1 MVDRRPRLAR
11 YRVRLG
17 FVGAVI
23 ALILATPTP
32 TSVLIGA
39 AVAAIGEAIRIWA
52 AGHLDKGREV
62 TSSGPYRFT
71 RHPLYLGSSIIG
83 IGFAIACANWIVA
96 VVVAAYLIVTIGA
109 AIRGEEGHLTEKFG
123 QTYPAYRDG
132 LVVDAERRFSLARVI
147 SNREYRAVM
156 GLVAALALLS
166 WKAL

>member
-1 MVDRRPRLAR
+1 MADRRPRLAR

-17 FVGAVI
+17 FAGAAI
-23 ALILATPTP
+23 ALILATPTVV
-32 TSVLIGA
+32 SVAMGA

-96 VVVAAYLIVTIGA
+96 AVVAVYLIVTIGA

-123 QTYPAYRDG
+123 ETYPAYRDG
-132 LVVDAERRFSLARVI
+132 LVIDAERRFSLSRVMT
-147 SNREYRAVM
+147 NREYRAVA

>member
-1 MVDRRPRLAR
+1 MVDRRSRFAR

-17 FVGAVI
+17 FVAAAI
-23 ALILATPTP
+23 ALILAMPTP
-32 TSVLIGA
+32 VSLGIGA
-39 AVAAIGEAIRIWA
+39 AVAVVGEAIRIWA

-83 IGFAIACANWIVA
+83 VGFAIACANWIVA
-96 VVVAAYLIVTIGA
+96 LVVALYLVVTIGS

-123 QTYPAYRDG
+123 ETYPAYRDG
-132 LVVDAERRFSLARVI
+132 LVVDAQRRFSPARVMA
-147 SNREYRAVM
+147 NREYRAVA
-156 GLVAALALLS
+156 GLVAALALLA

>member
-1 MVDRRPRLAR
+1 MADRRPRFAR

-17 FVGAVI
+17 FIAAAI
-23 ALILATPTP
+23 ALVLATPAP
-32 TSVLIGA
+32 ASLAIGA
-39 AVAAIGEAIRIWA
+39 AVASIGEAIRIWA

-71 RHPLYLGSSIIG
+71 RHPLYLGSSVIG

-96 VVVAAYLIVTIGA
+96 IVVAVYLIVTIGS

-123 QTYPAYRDG
+123 ETYPAYRDG
-132 LVVDAERRFSLARVI
+132 LVVDPERRFSLARVMT
-147 SNREYRAVM
+147 NREYRAVA